1 MTLSCEQLQDRLL
14 ALHRAN
20 LDLIK
25 DVSLDTLLKRI
36 AIVAREQAEAKY
48 AALAILDDQG
58 NLLKFVSDGLDKGI
72 IKKIPHEPKGLG
84 LLGILRNTE
93 EPIRLPVLGDDPRSV
108 GFPENHPPMDSF
120 LGVPILAAKHQL
132 GQIYLTNK
140 IGANEF
146 SVEDEQIVQ
155 MLAGYAAAAIQNAR
169 LYDNLRER
177 DITLTQRSED
187 LTLLNDVASALVPTL
202 GLDEIVNKTLALVMD
217 YLNVE
222 AGEIFLLDEETETLR
237 LILHR
242 GEAAKAFWT
251 QSRFKLGEGFV
262 GIVAAENRTLVSED
276 LSKDMRYLRSAV
288 VEAGFRQFACLP
300 LTSGEKMIGVLGIAK
315 RGDEAIDDRSI
326 QLLTAVGNWAGLAID
341 NSRMHSN
348 ARRLAVLE
356 ERERIGMDMHDG
368 VIQSIFGVGLSL
380 ENIIHLV
387 DENPVQAKEGIKQAT
402 EGLNKAIRDL
412 RTYILDLR
420 PRQLGEE
427 NLLVGL
433 RRLLTE
439 YRVNTLSE
447 AMLTGKEKDVA
458 NIQRNDALALFHICQ
473 EALANTAKHAQ
484 AKRVS
489 VNLWTTPERVLMEI
503 EDNGKGFDID
513 KMSMTLG
520 HGLSNIHT
528 RARNVNGDV
537 EITSAPGEGTTI
549 LAWLPLEKRSKSGD
563 EDALWKTNP

>member
-1 MTLSCEQLQDRLL
+1 MTSSCEKLQDRLL

-20 LDLIK
+20 LELIK
-25 DVSLDTLLKRI
+25 DKSLDTLLERI
-36 AIVAREQAEAKY
+36 VTVAREQGGAQY
-48 AALAILDDQG
+48 AALAILDDKG
-58 NLLKFVSDGLDKGI
+58 NLAKFVSAGMSESK
-72 IKKIPHEPKGLG
+72 IKKMSHEPKGLG
-84 LLGILRNTE
+84 LLGILRDTE
-93 EPIRLPVLGDDPRSV
+93 EPIRLPILGDDPRSV
-108 GFPENHPPMDSF
+108 GFPENHPPMQSF

-132 GQIYLTNK
+132 GQIYLTEK

-146 SVEDEQIVQ
+146 SAEDEQIIQ

-169 LYDNLRER
+169 LYGNLRQR

-202 GLDEIVNKTLALVMD
+202 GLDEIVNKTLALVID
-217 YLNVE
+217 YLHVE

-237 LILHR
+237 LVLHR
-242 GEAAKAFWT
+242 GQAAEAFWT
-251 QSRFKLGEGFV
+251 RSRFKLGEGFV
-262 GIVAAENRTLVSED
+262 GIVAAENKTLVSKD
-276 LSKDMRYLRSAV
+276 LSKDMRYLRTAV

-300 LTSGEKMIGVLGIAK
+300 LTSGDKMIGVIGIAK
-315 RGDEAIDDRSI
+315 RGDEAFDDRSI

-348 ARRLAVLE
+348 ARRLAILE

-387 DENPVQAKEGIKQAT
+387 DENPSQAKDGIKVAID
-402 EGLNKAIRDL
+402 GLNKSIRDL
-412 RTYILDLR
+412 RTYILDLS

-447 AMLTGKEKDVA
+447 AMLTGNEKDVE
-458 NIQRNDALALFHICQ
+458 NLQHNDALTLFHICQ
-473 EALANTAKHAQ
+473 EALANTAKHAK

-489 VNLWTTPERVLMEI
+489 VNLWTTSERVIMEI
-503 EDNGKGFDID
+503 EDNGKGFDLD

-520 HGLSNIHT
+520 HGLSNIHI
-528 RARNVNGDV
+528 RVRNVNGDV

-549 LAWLPLEKRSKSGD
+549 LAWLPREK
-563 EDALWKTNP
+563 

>member
-25 DVSLDTLLKRI
+25 DVSADTLLKRI

-48 AALAILDDQG
+48 AALAVLDDQG
-58 NLLKFVSDGLDKGI
+58 NLAKFVTDGLSESI

-84 LLGILRNTE
+84 LLGILRDTE
-93 EPIRLPVLGDDPRSV
+93 EPIRLPVLGDDSRSV

-132 GQIYLTNK
+132 GHIYLTNK
-140 IGANEF
+140 IGADEF
-146 SVEDEQIVQ
+146 SVEDEQIIQ
-155 MLAGYAAAAIQNAR
+155 MLAGYAAAAIQNAS
-169 LYDNLRER
+169 LYDNLRLR
-177 DITLTQRSED
+177 DISLTQRSED
-187 LTLLNDVASALVPTL
+187 LVLLNDVASALVPTL

-222 AGEIFLLDEETETLR
+222 AGEIFLLDEETNTLR
-237 LILHR
+237 LVLHR

-262 GIVAAENRTLVSED
+262 GIVAAENKTLVSDD
-276 LSKDMRYLRSAV
+276 LSNEMRYLRSAV
-288 VEAGFRQFACLP
+288 VEEGFRQFVCLP
-300 LTSGEKMIGVLGIAK
+300 LTSGDKMIGVLGTAK
-315 RGDEAIDDRSI
+315 RGDESFDDRSI

-387 DENPVQAKEGIKQAT
+387 DENPAQAKEGIKQAT
-402 EGLNKAIRDL
+402 DGLNKAIRDL
-412 RTYILDLR
+412 RTYILDLS
-420 PRQLGEE
+420 PRQLGDE

-458 NIQRNDALALFHICQ
+458 NLQHNDALTLFHICQ

-489 VNLWTTPERVLMEI
+489 VNLWITKERILMEI
-503 EDNGKGFDID
+503 EDNGKGFDLD

-528 RARNVNGDV
+528 RVRNVNGDV

-549 LAWLPLEKRSKSGD
+549 LAWLPRE
-563 EDALWKTNP
+563 E

>member
-1 MTLSCEQLQDRLL
+1 MTSSCEKLQDRLL

-20 LDLIK
+20 LELIK
-25 DVSLDTLLKRI
+25 DKSLDTLLERI
-36 AIVAREQAEAKY
+36 VTVAREQGGAQY
-48 AALAILDDQG
+48 AALAILDDKG
-58 NLLKFVSDGLDKGI
+58 NLAKFVSAGMSESK
-72 IKKIPHEPKGLG
+72 IKKMSHEPKGLG
-84 LLGILRNTE
+84 LLGILRDTE
-93 EPIRLPVLGDDPRSV
+93 EPIRLPILGDDPRSV
-108 GFPENHPPMDSF
+108 GFPENHPPMQSF

-146 SVEDEQIVQ
+146 SAEDEQIIQ

-169 LYDNLRER
+169 LYGNLRQR

-202 GLDEIVNKTLALVMD
+202 GLDEIVNKTLALVID
-217 YLNVE
+217 YLHVE

-237 LILHR
+237 LVLHR
-242 GEAAKAFWT
+242 GQAAEAFWT
-251 QSRFKLGEGFV
+251 RSRFKLGEGFV
-262 GIVAAENRTLVSED
+262 GIVAAENKTLVSKD
-276 LSKDMRYLRSAV
+276 LSKDMRYLRTAV

-300 LTSGEKMIGVLGIAK
+300 LTSGDKMIGVIGIAK
-315 RGDEAIDDRSI
+315 RGDEAFDDRSI

-387 DENPVQAKEGIKQAT
+387 DENPSQAKDGIKVAID
-402 EGLNKAIRDL
+402 GLNKSIRDL
-412 RTYILDLR
+412 RTYILDLS

-447 AMLTGKEKDVA
+447 AMLTGNEKDVEDL
-458 NIQRNDALALFHICQ
+458 QHNDALTLFHICQ
-473 EALANTAKHAQ
+473 EALANTAKHAK

-489 VNLWTTPERVLMEI
+489 VNLWTTSERVIMEI
-503 EDNGKGFDID
+503 EDNGKGFDLD

-520 HGLSNIHT
+520 HGLSNIHI
-528 RARNVNGDV
+528 RVRNVNGDV

-549 LAWLPLEKRSKSGD
+549 LAWLPREK
-563 EDALWKTNP
+563 

>member
-1 MTLSCEQLQDRLL
+1 MTSSCEKLQDRLL

-20 LDLIK
+20 LELIK
-25 DVSLDTLLKRI
+25 DKSLDTLLERI
-36 AIVAREQAEAKY
+36 VTVAREQGGAQY
-48 AALAILDDQG
+48 AALAILDDKG
-58 NLLKFVSDGLDKGI
+58 NLAKFVSAGMSESK
-72 IKKIPHEPKGLG
+72 IKKMSHEPKGLG
-84 LLGILRNTE
+84 LLGILRDTE
-93 EPIRLPVLGDDPRSV
+93 EPIRLPILGDDPRSV
-108 GFPENHPPMDSF
+108 GFPENHPPMQSF

-132 GQIYLTNK
+132 GQIYLTEK

-146 SVEDEQIVQ
+146 SAEDEQIIQ

-169 LYDNLRER
+169 LYGNLRQR

-202 GLDEIVNKTLALVMD
+202 GLDEIVNKTLALVID
-217 YLNVE
+217 YLHVE

-237 LILHR
+237 LVLHR
-242 GEAAKAFWT
+242 GQAAEAFWT
-251 QSRFKLGEGFV
+251 RSRFKLGEGFV
-262 GIVAAENRTLVSED
+262 GIVAAENKTLVSKD
-276 LSKDMRYLRSAV
+276 LSKDMRYLRTAV

-300 LTSGEKMIGVLGIAK
+300 LTSGDKMIGVIGIAK
-315 RGDEAIDDRSI
+315 RGDESFDDRSI

-348 ARRLAVLE
+348 ARRLAILE

-387 DENPVQAKEGIKQAT
+387 DENPSQAKDGIKVAID
-402 EGLNKAIRDL
+402 GLNKSIRDL
-412 RTYILDLR
+412 RTYILDLS

-447 AMLTGKEKDVA
+447 AMLTGNEKDVE
-458 NIQRNDALALFHICQ
+458 NLQHNDALTLFHICQ
-473 EALANTAKHAQ
+473 EALANTAKHAK

-489 VNLWTTPERVLMEI
+489 VNLWTTSERVIMEI
-503 EDNGKGFDID
+503 EDNGKGFDLD

-520 HGLSNIHT
+520 HGLSNIHI
-528 RARNVNGDV
+528 RVRNVNGDV

-549 LAWLPLEKRSKSGD
+549 LAWLPREK
-563 EDALWKTNP
+563 